1 MKLEHELLV
10 EGGTKGAMHYFTGM
24 ELSMYSVSVF
34 FPREPEY
41 KKRNTKFINYVA
53 LFKKKKKSQHHQYL
67 RRHCFKHLDV
77 INSTDNLR
85 GLH

>member
-1 MKLEHELLV
+1 MELEQELLV

-24 ELSMYSVSVF
+24 ELSMYSVSIF

-53 LFKKKKKSQHHQYL
+53 LFKKKK
-67 RRHCFKHLDV
+67 
-77 INSTDNLR
+77 NPSTTSTLGDIVLNI
-85 GLH
+85 